1 MAKPLDI
8 SGFNHIY
15 SGKVRDL
22 YENQNNELLVV
33 ASDRI
38 SAFDWVLPTEI
49 PDKGKILTA
58 LSLWWFEQL
67 SDVVENHIIST
78 IVPEVVK
85 GRAIL
90 VHKLKMLPIEAVVR
104 GYLTGSGL
112 GQYQETAEIR
122 GIKLPSGLVE
132 ASKLENPIFTPA
144 TKAEIGEH
152 DENISFKECQEIIGS
167 VVAEELRAKS
177 IKIYKR
183 ASEIALKQGII
194 IADTKFEFGRHEDS
208 NDLILGD
215 EVLTPDSSR
224 FWPATNWQPG
234 QVQNSF
240 DKQFVRN
247 WLNSADANWD
257 KETNTSPPALPEEI
271 VEKTRAR
278 YIEAYEI
285 ITGEKF

>member
-1 MAKPLDI
+1 VAKPLDI
-8 SGFNHIY
+8 PGFNHIY

-33 ASDRI
+33 VSDRI

-85 GRAIL
+85 GRAML

-112 GQYQETAEIR
+112 GQYQETAEIC

-152 DENISFKECQEIIGS
+152 DENISFKECQEIIGL

-177 IKIYKR
+177 IEIYER

-247 WLNSADANWD
+247 WLNSAEANWD
-257 KETNTSPPALPEEI
+257 KETNTPPPALPEEI